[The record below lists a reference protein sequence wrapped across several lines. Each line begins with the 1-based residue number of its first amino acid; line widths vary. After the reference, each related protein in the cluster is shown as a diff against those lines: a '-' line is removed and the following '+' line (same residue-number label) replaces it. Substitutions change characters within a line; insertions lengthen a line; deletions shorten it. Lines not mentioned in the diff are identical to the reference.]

1 MKEAKYLI
9 VLTGIAVVCAA
20 LLAYVY
26 KVTAGPIEKAKNDAI
41 AEGIAAVAP
50 ELDNDPVAQMYVVDE
65 KDPASAVIYP
75 ATSGGVVVGAA
86 VKTISKKGYA
96 GNVVV
101 MVGLEGA
108 PDGQLRVLSTM
119 VVDMKE
125 TPGLG
130 TKAKEGGFPNQFKNL
145 AVPPDGSLFKV
156 KKDGG
161 SIDAIAGATITSRAF
176 TECVNVAVQTW
187 REHGPAA
194 LKAGA
199 APAKSEPV
207 NSGVDAVKGGTNG

>member
-9 VLTGIAVVCAA
+9 VLTGVAVVCAA

-26 KVTAGPIEKAKNDAI
+26 KVTAGPIEMSKNAAI
-41 AEGIAAVAP
+41 NEGIQAVAP
-50 ELDNDPVAQMYVVDE
+50 EFDNDPVSMMYLIDGQ
-65 KDPASAVIYP
+65 DPLSPVIYP
-75 ATSGGVVVGAA
+75 ATRGGVVVGAA
-86 VKTISKKGYA
+86 VKTVSKKGYA

-108 PDGQLRVLSTM
+108 PDGQLRVLSTT

-130 TKAKEGGFPNQFKNL
+130 TKAKEPGFAGQFQQL
-145 AVPPDGSLFKV
+145 SVPPDGALFKV

-161 SIDAIAGATITSRAF
+161 SINAIAGATITSRAF
-176 TECVNVAVQTW
+176 TECVNVAVKAW
-187 REHGPAA
+187 REHGAAA
-194 LKAGA
+194 LKAA
-199 APAKSEPV
+199 ADPANAEPV
-207 NSGVDAVKGGTNG
+207 NSGADAVKGGANG